1 MNYFN
6 WQIGELILI
15 FILIGESVN
24 RGIGELANW
33 RISNMLPSKRSEQLE
48 RSLIREINNI
58 IYRKINDPRIKFVTI
73 TRIKV
78 SSDLKYADI
87 FVTIYNDESQQKK
100 ALKGLKN
107 ATKFI
112 RGELGKDL
120 KMRYVPNIKF
130 KIDEDLERHYKLL
143 KIVAEA
149 HNPQLNSKKDK
160 NNE

>member
-1 MNYFN
+1 M
-6 WQIGELILI
+6 
-15 FILIGESVN
+15 S
-24 RGIGELANW
+24 
-33 RISNMLPSKRSEQLE
+33 SSKRSEQLE
-48 RSLIREINNI
+48 KALIREINNI

-78 SSDLKYADI
+78 SPDLKYADV
-87 FVTIYNDESQQKK
+87 FVTIFNDKDQQKK

-120 KMRYVPNIKF
+120 KLRYVPKIEF
-130 KIDEDLERHYKLL
+130 KIDEDLEHQYKLL
-143 KIVAEA
+143 EIITEVHEQ
-149 HNPQLNSKKDK
+149 QLNLKKDK

>member
-1 MNYFN
+1 M
-6 WQIGELILI
+6 
-15 FILIGESVN
+15 S
-24 RGIGELANW
+24 
-33 RISNMLPSKRSEQLE
+33 LPKRSEQLE
-48 RSLIREINNI
+48 KSLLREINNI

-87 FVTIYNDESQQKK
+87 FVTIFNDEEQQKK

-120 KMRYVPNIKF
+120 KLRYVPNIKF
-130 KIDEDLERHYKLL
+130 IIDEDLEHQYKLL
-143 KIVAEA
+143 KIITEISDQ
-149 HNPQLNSKKDK
+149 QLNLKKDK

>member
-1 MNYFN
+1 MS
-6 WQIGELILI
+6 L
-15 FILIGESVN
+15 
-24 RGIGELANW
+24 
-33 RISNMLPSKRSEQLE
+33 SKRSGQLE
-48 RSLIREINNI
+48 KSLKREINNI

-87 FVTIYNDESQQKK
+87 FVTIFNDEAQQKK

-120 KMRYVPNIKF
+120 KLRYVPNIKF
-130 KIDEDLERHYKLL
+130 KIDEDLERQYKLL
-143 KIVAEA
+143 KIITEA
-149 HNPQLNSKKDK
+149 RDQQVNLKKDK

>member
-1 MNYFN
+1 MS
-6 WQIGELILI
+6 LT
-15 FILIGESVN
+15 
-24 RGIGELANW
+24 
-33 RISNMLPSKRSEQLE
+33 KRSEHLE
-48 RSLIREINNI
+48 KSLLREINNI

-87 FVTIYNDESQQKK
+87 FVTIFNDEEQQKK

-120 KMRYVPNIKF
+120 KLRYVPNIKF
-130 KIDEDLERHYKLL
+130 VIDKGLKHQYKLL
-143 KIVAEA
+143 KIISEV
-149 HNPQLNSKKDK
+149 NDQQVDSKKDK
-160 NNE
+160 NDK

>member
-1 MNYFN
+1 M
-6 WQIGELILI
+6 
-15 FILIGESVN
+15 
-24 RGIGELANW
+24 
-33 RISNMLPSKRSEQLE
+33 
-48 RSLIREINNI
+48 REINYI

-78 SSDLKYADI
+78 SPDLKYADV
-87 FVTIYNDESQQKK
+87 FVTIFNDKDQQKK

-120 KMRYVPNIKF
+120 KLRYVPKIEF
-130 KIDEDLERHYKLL
+130 KIDEDLEHQYKLI
-143 KIVAEA
+143 KIITEV
-149 HNPQLNSKKDK
+149 HDQQLNLKKDK

>member
-1 MNYFN
+1 MSLF
-6 WQIGELILI
+6 
-15 FILIGESVN
+15 
-24 RGIGELANW
+24 
-33 RISNMLPSKRSEQLE
+33 KRSEQLE
-48 RSLIREINNI
+48 KSLKREINNI

-87 FVTIYNDESQQKK
+87 FVTIFNDEEQQKK

-120 KMRYVPNIKF
+120 KLRYVPKIKF
-130 KIDEDLERHYKLL
+130 KIDEDLERQYKLL
-143 KIVAEA
+143 KIVTGV
-149 HNPQLNSKKDK
+149 HKQQLNSKKDK

>member
-1 MNYFN
+1 MS
-6 WQIGELILI
+6 L
-15 FILIGESVN
+15 
-24 RGIGELANW
+24 
-33 RISNMLPSKRSEQLE
+33 SKRSEQLE
-48 RSLIREINNI
+48 KSLIREINNI

-78 SSDLKYADI
+78 SSDLKYADV
-87 FVTIYNDESQQKK
+87 FVTIFNDKDQQKK

-120 KMRYVPNIKF
+120 KLRYIPKIEF
-130 KIDEDLERHYKLL
+130 KIDEDLEHQYKLL
-143 KIVAEA
+143 EIITEV
-149 HNPQLNSKKDK
+149 HDQQLNLKKDK

>member
-1 MNYFN
+1 M
-6 WQIGELILI
+6 
-15 FILIGESVN
+15 S
-24 RGIGELANW
+24 
-33 RISNMLPSKRSEQLE
+33 LPKRSEQLE
-48 RSLIREINNI
+48 KSLLREINNI

-73 TRIKV
+73 TRTKV

-87 FVTIYNDESQQKK
+87 FVTIFNDEEQQKK

-120 KMRYVPNIKF
+120 KLRYVPEIKF
-130 KIDEDLERHYKLL
+130 RIDEDLEHQYKLL
-143 KIVAEA
+143 EIITEI
-149 HNPQLNSKKDK
+149 NDPSLNSKKDN

>member
-1 MNYFN
+1 M
-6 WQIGELILI
+6 
-15 FILIGESVN
+15 S
-24 RGIGELANW
+24 
-33 RISNMLPSKRSEQLE
+33 PSKRSEQIGK
-48 RSLIREINNI
+48 SLKREINNI

-87 FVTIYNDESQQKK
+87 FVTIFNDKDQQKK

-120 KMRYVPNIKF
+120 KIRYVPKIEF
-130 KIDEDLERHYKLL
+130 KIDEDLEHQYKVLE
-143 KIVAEA
+143 IITEV
-149 HNPQLNSKKDK
+149 HDQQLNRSYW
-160 NNE
+160 

>member
-15 FILIGESVN
+15 FILIGESFN

-33 RISNMLPSKRSEQLE
+33 RISNMLPYKRSEQLE

>member
-1 MNYFN
+1 M
-6 WQIGELILI
+6 
-15 FILIGESVN
+15 S
-24 RGIGELANW
+24 
-33 RISNMLPSKRSEQLE
+33 SSKRSEQIE
-48 RSLIREINNI
+48 KSLIREINNI

-87 FVTIYNDESQQKK
+87 FVTIFNDKAQQKK

-120 KMRYVPNIKF
+120 KLRYVPNIEF
-130 KIDEDLERHYKLL
+130 KIDEDLEHQYKLL
-143 KIVAEA
+143 KIIVEI
-149 HNPQLNSKKDK
+149 HDQQSNSKKDK

>member
-1 MNYFN
+1 M
-6 WQIGELILI
+6 
-15 FILIGESVN
+15 S
-24 RGIGELANW
+24 
-33 RISNMLPSKRSEQLE
+33 SPKRSEQLKK
-48 RSLIREINNI
+48 SLIREINNI

-87 FVTIYNDESQQKK
+87 FVTIFNDEAQQKK

-107 ATKFI
+107 ATNFI

-120 KMRYVPNIKF
+120 KLRYVPKIKF
-130 KIDEDLERHYKLL
+130 KIDEDLEHQYKLL
-143 KIVAEA
+143 KIVTEV
-149 HNPQLNSKKDK
+149 HTQQLNSKEDK

>member
-1 MNYFN
+1 M
-6 WQIGELILI
+6 LI
-15 FILIGESVN
+15 
-24 RGIGELANW
+24 
-33 RISNMLPSKRSEQLE
+33 SKRSEQLE
-48 RSLIREINNI
+48 KALIREINNI

-78 SSDLKYADI
+78 SPDLKYADV
-87 FVTIYNDESQQKK
+87 FVTIFNDKDQQKK

-120 KMRYVPNIKF
+120 KLRYVPKIEF
-130 KIDEDLERHYKLL
+130 KIDEDLEHQYKLL
-143 KIVAEA
+143 EIITEV
-149 HNPQLNSKKDK
+149 HDQQLNLKKDK

>member
-1 MNYFN
+1 M
-6 WQIGELILI
+6 
-15 FILIGESVN
+15 S
-24 RGIGELANW
+24 
-33 RISNMLPSKRSEQLE
+33 SSKRSEQLE
-48 RSLIREINNI
+48 KSLIREINNI

-73 TRIKV
+73 TRVKV

-87 FVTIYNDESQQKK
+87 FVTIFNDEEQQKK

-120 KMRYVPNIKF
+120 KLRYVPNIKF
-130 KIDEDLERHYKLL
+130 IIDEDLEHQYKLL
-143 KIVAEA
+143 KIITEISGQ
-149 HNPQLNSKKDK
+149 QLNLKKDK

>member
-1 MNYFN
+1 MVD
-6 WQIGELILI
+6 WG
-15 FILIGESVN
+15 
-24 RGIGELANW
+24 
-33 RISNMLPSKRSEQLE
+33 ISNMSLPKRSERLE
-48 RSLIREINNI
+48 KSLMREINYI

-78 SSDLKYADI
+78 SPDLKYADV
-87 FVTIYNDESQQKK
+87 FVTIFNDKDQQKK

-120 KMRYVPNIKF
+120 KLRYVPKIEF
-130 KIDEDLERHYKLL
+130 KIDEDLEHQYKLI
-143 KIVAEA
+143 KIITEV
-149 HNPQLNSKKDK
+149 HDQQLNLKKDK

>member
-1 MNYFN
+1 M
-6 WQIGELILI
+6 
-15 FILIGESVN
+15 S
-24 RGIGELANW
+24 
-33 RISNMLPSKRSEQLE
+33 SPKRSEQLKK
-48 RSLIREINNI
+48 SLIREINNI

-87 FVTIYNDESQQKK
+87 FVTIFNDEAQQKK

-107 ATKFI
+107 ATNFI

-120 KMRYVPNIKF
+120 KLRYVPKIKF
-130 KIDEDLERHYKLL
+130 KIDEDLEHQYKLL
-143 KIVAEA
+143 KIVTEV
-149 HNPQLNSKKDK
+149 HTQQLNSKKDK

>member
-1 MNYFN
+1 M
-6 WQIGELILI
+6 
-15 FILIGESVN
+15 S
-24 RGIGELANW
+24 
-33 RISNMLPSKRSEQLE
+33 SSKRSEQLE
-48 RSLIREINNI
+48 KSLIKEINNI

-78 SSDLKYADI
+78 SPDLKYADI
-87 FVTIYNDESQQKK
+87 FVTIFNDEAQQKK

-120 KMRYVPNIKF
+120 KLRYVPNIKF
-130 KIDEDLERHYKLL
+130 KIDKDLEYQYKLL
-143 KIVAEA
+143 DIITEVHEK
-149 HNPQLNSKKDK
+149 QLNLKKDK